1 MYKKFALVMAVFCVL
16 AFAAPASADLLP
28 GFQYIISY
36 DGYLHKHTGL
46 IQSTYA
52 DTLIVVTNAHP
63 SQPLTI
69 HMDVFDKYGTLV
81 WDGNM
86 LDGGDTAI
94 SAPANGYLWQTLG
107 NVVARDT
114 QDPWGYDNYGEKF
127 HFRISAKHTAGTLR
141 IVPIVEVK
149 QIVYHQEIDG
159 PNEAE
164 AVWIPTNFDTWTE
177 TSLGGNKYANG
188 VIWAP

>member
-16 AFAAPASADLLP
+16 AFATPASADLLP
-28 GFQYIISY
+28 GFQYVISY
-36 DGYLHKHTGL
+36 DGYVCKDTG
-46 IQSTYA
+46 TFA
-52 DTLIVVTNAHP
+52 DTFIVVTNAHP
-63 SQPLTI
+63 ASAMTI
-69 HMDVFDKYGTLV
+69 HMDVFDKYGQLV

-86 LDGGDTAI
+86 LDGGYSAS

-107 NVVARDT
+107 NVVGPT
-114 QDPWGYDNYGEKF
+114 TVDPFGNWGNAEKF

-149 QIVYHQEIDG
+149 QIVYHIPIED
-159 PNEAE
+159 PAE
-164 AVWIPTNFDTWTE
+164 AVRDTVNFKTWTE
-177 TSLGGNKYANG
+177 TSLGGNKYATG